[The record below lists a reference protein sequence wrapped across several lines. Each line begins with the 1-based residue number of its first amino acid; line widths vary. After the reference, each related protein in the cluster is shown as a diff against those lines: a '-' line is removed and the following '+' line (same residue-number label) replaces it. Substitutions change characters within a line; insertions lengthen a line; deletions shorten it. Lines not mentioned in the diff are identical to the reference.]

1 VRFFGNQRRGDE
13 RLIWSRD
20 VRFLHRLYERVPDG
34 RVLELGWGACLIAP
48 VESLTETIAA
58 EVAGPSGSPDH
69 GLVQVDA
76 SLLESEKYL
85 HALTAAVQLS
95 GIADRIGMSQTVQAV
110 QSKMLD
116 LFFAIRTHD
125 VHFRRLL
132 TWPRASCMITSACSG
147 RTSLA
152 TQHR

>member
-1 VRFFGNQRRGDE
+1 MADFCTASTNGSRTAASFELVG
-13 RLIWSRD
+13 RLS
-20 VRFLHRLYERVPDG
+20 HRPG
-34 RVLELGWGACLIAP
+34 RVAY
-48 VESLTETIAA
+48 
-58 EVAGPSGSPDH
+58 PDH
-69 GLVQVDA
+69 CCRSRRPERQPRLRLVQVDA
-76 SLLESEKYL
+76 SLPESEKYL

-132 TWPRASCMITSACSG
+132 TWPRASFMSTSAYSG